1 MTIQI
6 RRALP
11 SEAAELTLLAHAA
24 KRHWGY
30 SEEWMKA
37 WQTQLTLTPEFIS
50 GNEVFVAV
58 IDEHVAGCCAL
69 VVSEEIAE
77 LEHMWIDPQHLRKG
91 VGRGLFEHVARR
103 AAQLGFNAL
112 ELSADPNA
120 QQFYERMGAKRIG
133 DVPADV
139 AGQPRVLPRMRAALI

>member
-1 MTIQI
+1 MAIQI

-11 SEAAELTLLAHAA
+11 SEAAALTMLAHAA

-30 SEEWMKA
+30 PEDWIKS
-37 WQTQLTLTPEFIS
+37 WQTELTITPAFIS

-58 IDEHVAGCCAL
+58 IDETIAGCCAL
-69 VVSEEIAE
+69 VVSDGLAE
-77 LEHMWIDPQHLRKG
+77 LEHMWIDPQHMRQG
-91 VGRGLFEHVARR
+91 VGRILFEHVARR
-103 AAQLGFNAL
+103 AAQLGFTAL

-120 QQFYERMGAKRIG
+120 EQFYERMGAERIG

-139 AGQPRVLPRMRAALI
+139 AGQSRVLPRMRAALN